1 MGVIVYY
8 GTRVSGYEYERN
20 TRIHESGRRG
30 PLIDF
35 AMSSPRPPASAH
47 QDPSSSCSSSSSSS
61 ATSSLSASA
70 PGADGAPPV
79 AGAPNHATDEVE
91 ETEGTAA
98 GSWLTPF
105 LILGSSRPPL
115 PVALKPPSVGA
126 VSRTCSNLA
135 GVKASK
141 KGHRRHCGV
150 AAARAPLWCRKSR
163 RPSTRSLF

>member
-1 MGVIVYY
+1 MRIGEIH
-8 GTRVSGYEYERN
+8 TT
-20 TRIHESGRRG
+20 TRIHPREREEGAADRLRDVVPSPPRLSPPG
-30 PLIDF
+30 PVLFLFFLFLLIGYVVVVSIG
-35 AMSSPRPPASAH
+35 ARSRWRPPS
-47 QDPSSSCSSSSSSS
+47 
-61 ATSSLSASA
+61 
-70 PGADGAPPV
+70 PPV

>member
-1 MGVIVYY
+1 MEP
-8 GTRVSGYEYERN
+8 GYRGMN
-20 TRIHESGRRG
+20 TRETHESTHESGRRG

-47 QDPSSSCSSSSSSS
+47 QDPCSSCSSSSSSS

>member
-1 MGVIVYY
+1 MEP
-8 GTRVSGYEYERN
+8 GYRGMN
-20 TRIHESGRRG
+20 TREKHTNPPMRAGGGDRDRLRCR
-30 PLIDF
+30 PLVPRL
-35 AMSSPRPPASAH
+35 SP
-47 QDPSSSCSSSSSSS
+47 QDPCSSCSSSSSS
-61 ATSSLSASA
+61 ATSSLSVGA
-70 PGADGAPPV
+70 PPPPPV

-105 LILGSSRPPL
+105 LILGPSRPPL